1 MNRQQFQAQGWLWA
15 AAGAIALLLLV
26 GVSYY
31 NWQKI
36 QRAHTEVRQA
46 EHTVS
51 ALWQLFSTLQDAE
64 TGQRGYLLTGAERY
78 LEPNRRA
85 LTQVDPLLQSLLA
98 HETTPVRRILL
109 ERLSVLSHTK
119 IAELQ
124 ETIDH
129 RAAGDASGALAI
141 VKTDRGKQA
150 MDEIRDVMSQLQQQQ
165 EAVLSQRQA
174 EIEHQARSAFWVTGS
189 SALLLLLLLSIGN
202 VTLARQRARADAAS
216 LAKSQFLSNMSHELR
231 TPLNAIIGYS
241 EMLEEEAQDTG
252 GQEMLGDLGKIR
264 SAGKHLLSLINSVLD
279 LSKIEAGKM
288 ELFLEI
294 VSIPLLI
301 KEVVDVVQ
309 PLMAQNGN
317 QFTMELSPDVGHIR
331 ADQTKLRQSLF
342 NLLSN
347 AAKFTEQG
355 QVSLT
360 VHREQSATTN
370 ELVFIVK
377 DTGVGLTVD
386 QQARLFQAF
395 TQADASTSRRFG
407 GTGLGLAL
415 SRRFAQ
421 LMGGEIEV
429 QSVLGQG
436 SSFTLRLPAGQTTLP
451 ASARPSSSPSLL
463 PHTEGTQTPRDV
475 VLVIDDDPII
485 ADLLTRA
492 LEKYKFQVVAAHS
505 GEEGIRLARKL
516 SPLAITLDV
525 MMPGMDGWTVLSK
538 LKHDAELSHIPVIM
552 LTIVDA
558 ENRGYL
564 LGAAEYLHKPIDRN
578 RLLPVLLRYRSH
590 SAGLALVVDDDPAAR
605 ELVRRTLESD
615 GWKVVEA
622 DNGRTALERVA
633 SQIPS
638 VILLDLMMPEMD
650 GFEFVEQLR
659 TRPEGRSIPIIAIT
673 AKDLNADERAQLSG
687 QVTDILQKGSYDRDQ
702 LLEEVSAL
710 VAQCAS
716 GNIHG

>member
-1 MNRQQFQAQGWLWA
+1 MSRQQLQAQGWIWV

-26 GVSYY
+26 AVSYY

-36 QRAHTEVRQA
+36 QRTHTEVRHA

-78 LEPNRRA
+78 LEPYRRA
-85 LTQVDPLLQSLLA
+85 IRQVDPLLQSLLA
-98 HETTPVRRILL
+98 QEAAPTRRILL

-150 MDEIRDVMSQLQQQQ
+150 MDEIRLVMSQLQQQQ
-165 EAVLSQRQA
+165 ENVLSGRQA

-231 TPLNAIIGYS
+231 TPLNAILGYS

-252 GQEMLGDLGKIR
+252 GKEMLGDLGKIR

-288 ELFLEI
+288 DVFLET
-294 VSIPLLI
+294 VFIPVLV

-317 QFTMELSPDVGHIR
+317 QFTIDLRPDVGHLR

-360 VHREQSATTN
+360 VRREQSATKN
-370 ELVFIVK
+370 ELMFIVK
-377 DTGVGLTVD
+377 DTGVGLTAD

-436 SSFTLRLPAGQTTLP
+436 SSFTLRLPAGQTP
-451 ASARPSSSPSLL
+451 PPP
-463 PHTEGTQTPRDV
+463 PHV
-475 VLVIDDDPII
+475 HL
-485 ADLLTRA
+485 RA
-492 LEKYKFQVVAAHS
+492 P
-505 GEEGIRLARKL
+505 L
-516 SPLAITLDV
+516 SPLTQK
-525 MMPGMDGWTVLSK
+525 MRRP
-538 LKHDAELSHIPVIM
+538 
-552 LTIVDA
+552 
-558 ENRGYL
+558 
-564 LGAAEYLHKPIDRN
+564 
-578 RLLPVLLRYRSH
+578 
-590 SAGLALVVDDDPAAR
+590 LA
-605 ELVRRTLESD
+605 T
-615 GWKVVEA
+615 
-622 DNGRTALERVA
+622 
-633 SQIPS
+633 
-638 VILLDLMMPEMD
+638 
-650 GFEFVEQLR
+650 
-659 TRPEGRSIPIIAIT
+659 
-673 AKDLNADERAQLSG
+673 
-687 QVTDILQKGSYDRDQ
+687 
-702 LLEEVSAL
+702 
-710 VAQCAS
+710 
-716 GNIHG
+716 